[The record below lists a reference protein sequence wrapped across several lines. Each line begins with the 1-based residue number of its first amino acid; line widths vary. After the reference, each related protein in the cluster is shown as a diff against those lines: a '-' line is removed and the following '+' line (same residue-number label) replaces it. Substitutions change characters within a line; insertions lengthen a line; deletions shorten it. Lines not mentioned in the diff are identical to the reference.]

1 MVRLLLVAEITVDE
15 FTETP
20 QADAQ
25 RKLDTFREQAQP
37 SFIHGICLYRCMGSA
52 REDNRDLLDN
62 PDGFAEGTEVPPPND

>member
-15 FTETP
+15 FTQTP

-37 SFIHGICLYRCMGSA
+37 SFSHGICLYRWCSA

-62 PDGFAEGTEVPPPND
+62 PDGFAEGTEAPPPND